1 MSTLPAF
8 RVRLRLPSSKQ
19 ETLTLTRPV
28 TVRALLEAIKP
39 FVDVELSEIRL
50 KLAYPPKSI
59 DLGTPDQWDRNVSD
73 VGISNGEG
81 LVLTV
86 SDKTNIPPPSEAKP
100 RTEPPVSVQ
109 PIKPIVAPFQNP
121 FEDMLA
127 VEKRPLTP
135 SKSSS
140 PAKRVRV
147 NDEPPEIPVD
157 GGTIVLR
164 IMEDDNSCMYIH
176 FQSR

>member
-1 MSTLPAF
+1 MSTLPPF

-19 ETLTLTRPV
+19 ETLTLPRPV
-28 TVRALLEAIKP
+28 TIRALLEAIKP
-39 FVDVELSEIRL
+39 FVDVEVSQIRL
-50 KLAYPPKSI
+50 KLAYPPKPI

-73 VGISNGEG
+73 IGISNGEG
-81 LVLTV
+81 LVLTI
-86 SDKTNIPPPSEAKP
+86 SDSTDIPTPETKSLS
-100 RTEPPVSVQ
+100 EPPVSVQ
-109 PIKPIVAPFQNP
+109 PMRPIVAPFQNP
-121 FEDMLA
+121 FEGLAA

-164 IMEDDNSCMYIH
+164 IMEDDNSCMYIY
-176 FQSR
+176 FQSH